1 MGRHNLLGGP
11 CYDPRLFMEVVI
23 KLIVVFLL
31 VMANGFF
38 VAAELSLVSARRT
51 RLELLAA
58 SGKRGAKSALQAQ
71 SQLDAI
77 ISATQFGI
85 TLASLALG
93 WIGEETMAH
102 VLELLIHRFFPAGQ
116 AAVAAHTAA
125 VVLAFSSITY
135 LHIVLGELAPKTLA
149 LERGEPVALATAR
162 PMLLFY
168 AAFRPFIHALNFSG
182 AFVLRLFGMHA
193 KAGGHHAAY
202 TGEELR
208 QLITQSHQ
216 SGNLESEAKDLIHNI
231 FDFSGL
237 TARDAMIPRG
247 EIVAL
252 EEGAS
257 FEVAVREFQTSGYS
271 RLLVYREQLDNI
283 TGIIHNKD
291 VLDYISNPREFDL
304 KKIAH
309 PPVFIPDSASLG
321 DVMRQ
326 MQRQRLHLAV
336 VVDEHGGV
344 EGILTLEDV
353 LEEIVGE
360 IQDEHD
366 EVLDEKIRKRAD
378 NVFILDGSLSVREAN
393 RKFNLSIPE
402 SDDYTTIAGFLIA
415 RVGRLL
421 NESDTLTYHN
431 ARFTIERVNQ
441 HRITRIRME
450 LLPEATSVEAD
461 DLGDVKTNSSLS

>member
-1 MGRHNLLGGP
+1 
-11 CYDPRLFMEVVI
+11 
-23 KLIVVFLL
+23 
-31 VMANGFF
+31 
-38 VAAELSLVSARRT
+38 
-51 RLELLAA
+51 
-58 SGKRGAKSALQAQ
+58 
-71 SQLDAI
+71 
-77 ISATQFGI
+77 
-85 TLASLALG
+85 
-93 WIGEETMAH
+93 
-102 VLELLIHRFFPAGQ
+102 
-116 AAVAAHTAA
+116 
-125 VVLAFSSITY
+125 
-135 LHIVLGELAPKTLA
+135 
-149 LERGEPVALATAR
+149 
-162 PMLLFY
+162 MLLFY
-168 AAFRPFIHALNFSG
+168 SAFKPFIRVLNSSG
-182 AFVLRLFGMHA
+182 SLVLRLFGLHPQA
-193 KAGGHHAAY
+193 GHHAAY

-257 FEVAVREFQTSGYS
+257 FESAVREFQTSGYS
-271 RLLVYREQLDNI
+271 RLLVYREHFDNI

-291 VLDYISNPREFDL
+291 VLDYIACPHEFDL

-309 PPVFIPDSASLG
+309 APVFIPDSASLG

-378 NVFILDGSLSVREAN
+378 NVYILDGSLSVREAN

-441 HRITRIRME
+441 RRITRIRME
-450 LLPEATSVEAD
+450 LLPEATNVGVEDAA
-461 DLGDVKTNSSLS
+461 DVKTNSSLS